1 MEGLTAKIND
11 VDSRAETFQAFQ
23 RLENAKV
30 AERLDKLE
38 ANLAQIRNIIA
49 KISEQL
55 KTGLAQP
62 DNNDMGN

>member
-1 MEGLTAKIND
+1 M
-11 VDSRAETFQAFQ
+11 DSRAETFQAFQ